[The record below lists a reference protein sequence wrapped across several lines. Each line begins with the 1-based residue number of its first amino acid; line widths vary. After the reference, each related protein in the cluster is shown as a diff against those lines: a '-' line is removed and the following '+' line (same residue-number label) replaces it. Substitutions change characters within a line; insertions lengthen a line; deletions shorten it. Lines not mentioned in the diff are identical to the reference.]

1 MHIYEKY
8 IKIYPL
14 PTYLKI
20 KNSFDFNIPSRISG
34 RRTKYVKILRNQRQS
49 ASNKITVTDMQKISH
64 EVYFQA
70 MIGFTSHRSRGH
82 IAKEILKIEAAAAK
96 FQTANQLFYNNY
108 DY

>member
-1 MHIYEKY
+1 M
-8 IKIYPL
+8 
-14 PTYLKI
+14 PTKKKQI
-20 KNSFDFNIPSRISG
+20 SFDFNIPSRISG

-70 MIGFTSHRSRGH
+70 MIGFTSHRSRGQI
-82 IAKEILKIEAAAAK
+82 IAKEILKIEAAAK

>member
-1 MHIYEKY
+1 MKNISKY
-8 IKIYPL
+8 TQCL
-14 PTYLKI
+14 LKNQI
-20 KNSFDFNIPSRISG
+20 SFDLNIPSRISG

-70 MIGFTSHRSRGH
+70 MIGFTSHRSRGQ
-82 IAKEILKIEAAAAK
+82 IAKKILKIEAAAK

>member
-1 MHIYEKY
+1 
-8 IKIYPL
+8 
-14 PTYLKI
+14 
-20 KNSFDFNIPSRISG
+20 
-34 RRTKYVKILRNQRQS
+34 
-49 ASNKITVTDMQKISH
+49 MQKISH

-70 MIGFTSHRSRGH
+70 MIGFTSHRSRGQI